1 MMKKIKSFANHL
13 KKSLVISWK
22 SSPYM
27 FLLRI
32 AYELYGVF
40 STIVSSTIIKKVIN
54 TLSDNPTIE
63 KITYYVLALI
73 FLQLLSAAFARIIK
87 YINTV
92 HTEKI
97 ATYIKIE
104 IIEKINSLDM
114 SYFDNPDFYNEIQ
127 NANRDS
133 KSLQSLTWII
143 LSILRGVI
151 QVLICGYI
159 LGGLAA
165 YLPFLIFALNV
176 PSVLIDKYL
185 TKKKYTWQLSQTE
198 NERRFG
204 YVEGILQNRIYAK
217 DVRVYHTQNY
227 FLDKFYA
234 LWSKWFKEKNKI
246 EREKYFYAFLA
257 GILPILSDVGILFY
271 VCVCIINGTLTLG
284 DFTYYRSMSSQFRSG
299 LNSVLMSFNSGYESE
314 MKLSHYTDFLKWTSL
329 LNKSGSRELQKIQTV
344 EFCNVSFKYPNT
356 DIDILNNVSFKIG
369 ENEKI
374 ALVGANG
381 SGKST
386 LVKLLLRLYDPT
398 EGEILING
406 INIKEYDL
414 KSLHDCFG
422 VVFQDFNRYYL
433 PIKEVVAMAQLED
446 QENTTKLAQACE
458 NADIDLH
465 THFSNGAETILG
477 KIFDKN
483 GVVLSGG
490 QWQKV
495 AIAQAYFKDSSFII
509 MDEPNA
515 SLDPDSE
522 NRMFTK
528 LQDLC
533 QDKAGLVIT
542 HRLSSVFIADKI
554 VVLDKGCIEEI
565 GTHEELMCN
574 EKLYKKMFELQAE
587 KYQIK

>member
-1 MMKKIKSFANHL
+1 MKKFKSFLHHL
-13 KKSLVISWK
+13 RRSFLISWK
-22 SSPYM
+22 SSPMM
-27 FLLRI
+27 FSLRI
-32 AYELYGVF
+32 LYELYTVF
-40 STIVSSTIIKKVIN
+40 STIFSSFIIRSVIN
-54 TLSDNPTIE
+54 ILSQEASIPE
-63 KITYYVLALI
+63 ITPYIICLI
-73 FLQLLSAAFARIIK
+73 IFQLLTAAFARIIK

-92 HTEKI
+92 HTDKI

-104 IIEKINSLDM
+104 IIKKINSLDV
-114 SYFDNPDFYNEIQ
+114 SYFDNPEFYNEIQ
-127 NANRDS
+127 NATKDS
-133 KSLQSLTWII
+133 KAMQSLTWLII
-143 LSILRGVI
+143 NILRGSI
-151 QVLICGYI
+151 QLLICGFI
-159 LGGLAA
+159 LGGLAFFI
-165 YLPFLIFALNV
+165 PFIIFALNI

-185 TKKKYTWQLSQTE
+185 TKKRYQWQLSQAE
-198 NERRFG
+198 NERRIG
-204 YVEGILQNRIYAK
+204 YIEGILQNRVYAS

-227 FLDKFYA
+227 FVEKFYS
-234 LWSKWFKEKNKI
+234 LWSGWFKERNKI
-246 EREKYFYAFLA
+246 ERERYFFVFLA
-257 GILPILSDVGILFY
+257 GVLPILSDIGILFY

-314 MKLSHYTDFLKWTSL
+314 MKLSHYTDFLNWKTL
-329 LNKSGSRELQKIQTV
+329 LVDNGKVKLNAIQNV
-344 EFCNVSFKYPNT
+344 EFRNVSFTYPNT
-356 DIDILNNVSFKIG
+356 NTLVLQNVTFKIRDH
-369 ENEKI
+369 EKI

-406 INIKEYDL
+406 VNIKEYDL
-414 KSLHDCFG
+414 KSLHNCFG

-458 NADIDLH
+458 NADIDLN
-465 THFSNGAETILG
+465 THFSDGTETILG
-477 KIFDKN
+477 KIFAKN

-587 KYQIK
+587 KYQMR